1 MRKDREMWLLT
12 CIYMEGNRRKC
23 PDSLSMPPADA
34 RSRCVA
40 YCMYL
45 ASKAQHVG
53 NVLIVYTSSTLH
65 TILDPDRLE
74 LVGFLWWKW

>member
-1 MRKDREMWLLT
+1 
-12 CIYMEGNRRKC
+12 
-23 PDSLSMPPADA
+23 MPRLVEYAD
-34 RSRCVA
+34 
-40 YCMYL
+40 CMYL